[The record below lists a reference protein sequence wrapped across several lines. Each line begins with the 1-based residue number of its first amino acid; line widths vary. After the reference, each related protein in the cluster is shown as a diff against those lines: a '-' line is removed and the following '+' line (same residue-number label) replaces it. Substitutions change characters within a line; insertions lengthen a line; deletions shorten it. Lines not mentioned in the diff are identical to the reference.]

1 MTRSIVRIAAP
12 KIIGLLA
19 GVVVGVAIALV
30 YLAFN
35 PQGEQPVDIV
45 TQAPSDPQVMTTGEA
60 HEWLTPDCEIPAE
73 WNNDTIP
80 ASAIVRDA
88 TSTSVSRINFADA
101 FAAAE
106 SGSVWT
112 LALCGQPTM

>member
-1 MTRSIVRIAAP
+1 MIRSIARIAAP
-12 KIIGLLA
+12 KIIGLIA
-19 GVVVGVAIALV
+19 GVIVGTAIALV
-30 YLAFN
+30 YLASN
-35 PQGEQPVDIV
+35 PESQPMDMV
-45 TQAPSDPQVMTTGEA
+45 TVAPSDPQEMTTGEA

-73 WNNDTIP
+73 WDEAVIP

-88 TSTSVSRINFADA
+88 VSTSVSRINFADA

-106 SGSVWT
+106 SGTVWT